1 MQLLFMNSSTVTEL
15 PNLIETKLLLMADD
29 SEVTET
35 TAHVATSRRVSS
47 SNDAAVQYFTN
58 HSSFRAH
65 DKFFHCMLSY
75 RVNSEGPRESEVKC
89 GNDLA
94 RLIWESCSRCKSSNQ
109 DADLNKKI
117 VNKSVLQSLEAIGQ
131 FGTWPNVF
139 PNSTSPIR
147 IFLDQKNLRPGVDW
161 KGTGKLE
168 DGGFLG
174 ALSSS
179 LMIVP
184 LLSAAPVRFK
194 IQSFGEEGRFKFLLP
209 ANITI
214 PGEKDSL
221 ELFRDSAAVAESD
234 AALLYTCTDF
244 RSHNGDISFI
254 LNVRSSSDVTSARPE
269 TIANLSDVLFWTPNY
284 FLPSDGCGPRG
295 SVSEML
301 TIMQKSE
308 ALSFC
313 VVEKPKLES
322 LQYVDLEVVQLSDH
336 VFLKK
341 ETILLHLESESQPH
355 DLKIDSVIL
364 QGSIGG
370 RIHSRLRVRCDCA
383 HTLVVN
389 HTYSGVT
396 VANDRKDNVLMEI
409 MLTRALHLVFADDTN
424 PHPCKLIFPVFVDD
438 LDVLWSVSQRLST
451 EVSGATAMAVKDSLA
466 KILQRAISED
476 EEKKWIRVSVR
487 DAVQFIA
494 GLQGLQLSVRHNR
507 SKTIEAKAE
516 LVCSSIVSTIGIE
529 AEMHSFHQYVT
540 DNPLAHELM
549 DFINQEDI
557 GHIGPALVKSDVT
570 SLKIFSQLSSES
582 IKLIAQ
588 ESHEVIKRPLVR
600 EIADIESAVQSA
612 KLSPHV
618 LPVSKRLATFE
629 DKDASF
635 MTIVY
640 STFAMEQALA
650 KPFFGVW
657 FLSTIAIVFTCLSVY
672 QFFIGEMGTAIINA
686 VRGLG
691 FGLTWMCVNVFNSI
705 RSARKVLFFTFT
717 LTGLA
722 AIAAVVVVDKLLNS
736 RIVWDYSRYCVKFVN
751 SERTYRFATCIAYQF
766 SYFSWQ
772 AFLFLLVGAFVLWKQ
787 EWVWRLL
794 CFGCSILALINIIFQ
809 IFLGEEGLFDYFIVL
824 SISSVLIVTEV
835 LKYWGTLQAIQ
846 LIHGTKIELDKIW
859 DSMDDEEL
867 ECLKSLSKCVG
878 KQCKKS
884 PMVLDVSKKL
894 GKWKT
899 SAHSVEPPE
908 IHQETS
914 DFDELYLRA
923 ASFNDTFQLWI
934 ESFFNESAQSRGYV
948 YKMPHHADQFKE
960 CTLKGKIIRGPVK
973 RPDRA
978 IAKVCCFTCH

>member
-1 MQLLFMNSSTVTEL
+1 
-15 PNLIETKLLLMADD
+15 
-29 SEVTET
+29 
-35 TAHVATSRRVSS
+35 
-47 SNDAAVQYFTN
+47 
-58 HSSFRAH
+58 
-65 DKFFHCMLSY
+65 
-75 RVNSEGPRESEVKC
+75 
-89 GNDLA
+89 
-94 RLIWESCSRCKSSNQ
+94 
-109 DADLNKKI
+109 
-117 VNKSVLQSLEAIGQ
+117 
-131 FGTWPNVF
+131 
-139 PNSTSPIR
+139 
-147 IFLDQKNLRPGVDW
+147 
-161 KGTGKLE
+161 
-168 DGGFLG
+168 
-174 ALSSS
+174 
-179 LMIVP
+179 
-184 LLSAAPVRFK
+184 
-194 IQSFGEEGRFKFLLP
+194 
-209 ANITI
+209 
-214 PGEKDSL
+214 
-221 ELFRDSAAVAESD
+221 
-234 AALLYTCTDF
+234 
-244 RSHNGDISFI
+244 
-254 LNVRSSSDVTSARPE
+254 
-269 TIANLSDVLFWTPNY
+269 
-284 FLPSDGCGPRG
+284 
-295 SVSEML
+295 
-301 TIMQKSE
+301 
-308 ALSFC
+308 
-313 VVEKPKLES
+313 
-322 LQYVDLEVVQLSDH
+322 
-336 VFLKK
+336 
-341 ETILLHLESESQPH
+341 
-355 DLKIDSVIL
+355 
-364 QGSIGG
+364 
-370 RIHSRLRVRCDCA
+370 
-383 HTLVVN
+383 
-389 HTYSGVT
+389 
-396 VANDRKDNVLMEI
+396 
-409 MLTRALHLVFADDTN
+409 
-424 PHPCKLIFPVFVDD
+424 
-438 LDVLWSVSQRLST
+438 
-451 EVSGATAMAVKDSLA
+451 
-466 KILQRAISED
+466 
-476 EEKKWIRVSVR
+476 
-487 DAVQFIA
+487 
-494 GLQGLQLSVRHNR
+494 
-507 SKTIEAKAE
+507 
-516 LVCSSIVSTIGIE
+516 
-529 AEMHSFHQYVT
+529 
-540 DNPLAHELM
+540 
-549 DFINQEDI
+549 
-557 GHIGPALVKSDVT
+557 
-570 SLKIFSQLSSES
+570 
-582 IKLIAQ
+582 
-588 ESHEVIKRPLVR
+588 
-600 EIADIESAVQSA
+600 
-612 KLSPHV
+612 